1 MKPTK
6 MVLPIRSE
14 VNQGQIEAWVR
25 ENGRK
30 GLATQ
35 REYATMATGLATQ
48 EGENMKPCEGK
59 HETP

>member
-1 MKPTK
+1 MKPTD
-6 MVLPIRSE
+6 MVLLIRSE

-48 EGENMKPCEGK
+48 ERGK
-59 HETP
+59 HETLRGKT